1 MDNRLEIS
9 GSGGISLDPGEL
21 EWHFVRASGPGGQNV
36 NQVASAVQL
45 RFDVARSPSLSD
57 DVRARLVER
66 AGRRVNRVGILVIDA
81 RRFRTQARNR
91 QDALDRLF
99 GLIRDAAFPPKVRTA
114 TRPSAR
120 VHRRRLENKR
130 RTGIRKS
137 LRGSVRDDD

>member
-1 MDNRLEIS
+1 MDNHLEIP
-9 GSGGISLDPGEL
+9 GSGGISLDPAEL

-45 RFDVARSPSLSD
+45 RFDVAGTSSLSD
-57 DVRARLVER
+57 DVRTRLIER
-66 AGRRVNRVGILVIDA
+66 AGRRVNRAGILVIDA

-99 GLIRDAAFPPKVRTA
+99 GLIRDAAFPAKARTP
-114 TRPSAR
+114 TRPSAGA
-120 VHRRRLENKR
+120 RRRRKENKR
-130 RTGIRKS
+130 RTSIRKS